1 MSSNKQIKFKK
12 TEAAEMATFVAGLVR
27 EGVTY
32 TVYND
37 DDGWTFELTGGF

>member
-1 MSSNKQIKFKK
+1 MVSNKQIRFQK
-12 TEAAEMATFVAGLVR
+12 TEAAEMAVSGLVR

-32 TVYND
+32 TVSND